1 MRIRRSLPIV
11 FGVLLVAG
19 AVAFVV
25 VLRKHAPPEAARL
38 LPGADG
44 FAYIDL
50 KWMRRANL
58 LGELPPVPHDP
69 AYEQFIQ
76 ATGIQAER
84 DLEEAAV
91 AVHYPSNSPGPDQN
105 SEMRFSEVMVGHF
118 QAEPLTAYLRKLSN
132 SVEAYRSS
140 DIYSIP
146 LENRTLRVALLGVDT
161 VAASNVADP
170 QVIKG
175 IIDRS
180 RKMASPFGGP
190 ALLRQYYKEV
200 PLASLGWGILRID
213 PTLDKASATPLSPSF
228 LFSKSAV
235 IVASLRYLGSIH
247 LRAEAFTGSDDEA
260 AHLTEKLGTFL
271 DVFRTANISVSPS
284 GTDPDVKALFDSI
297 KVEQKKDRVEV
308 TAMAP
313 VGFLRKMLSEA
324 PTATP
329 LEAPKMPTS
338 APAVPPAKGKKR
350 H

>member
-11 FGVLLVAG
+11 FGVLLVAA

-69 AYEQFIQ
+69 EYEQFIQ

-91 AVHYPSNSPGPDQN
+91 AVHYPSISPGPDQS
-105 SEMRFSEVMVGHF
+105 SELRFSEVMVGHF
-118 QAEPLTAYLRKLSN
+118 QAERLTAYLKKLSN
-132 SVEAYRSS
+132 SVETYRSS

-170 QVIKG
+170 LVIKG

-190 ALLRQYYKEV
+190 ALLRQYYKDV

-213 PTLDKASATPLSPSF
+213 PKVEKAGGTLSPSF
-228 LFSKSAV
+228 LFSKPAV
-235 IVASLRYLGSIH
+235 IVGSLRYLGSIH
-247 LRAEAFTGSDDEA
+247 LGAEAFTGSDDEA

-271 DVFRTANISVSPS
+271 DVFRTANISVAPS

-297 KVEQKKDRVEV
+297 KVEQHKDRTEV
-308 TAMAP
+308 TATAP
-313 VGFLRKMLSEA
+313 VGFLRKMLAEA
-324 PTATP
+324 PTAAP
-329 LEAPKMPTS
+329 AEAPQAPANT
-338 APAVPPAKGKKR
+338 PAVPSPKGKKR